1 MATYD
6 LTKGNVGNA
15 AGSPAHDM
23 ITAVYDAAVT
33 PGAAA
38 DVFQMIAI
46 NKGTFV
52 HRVFYQVLTGDAT
65 QTVDIGDGTTVD
77 GYFADLDVATTGAT
91 GVNMLALTDGTPNTV
106 TGYSAGK
113 YYTADDTIDLVVPAG
128 KAWDTLKL
136 KIVAEVS
143 YMGYQA

>member
-1 MATYD
+1 MTTYD
-6 LTKGNVGNA
+6 KTKGNVGNA

-23 ITAVYDAAVT
+23 ITATYDASVT
-33 PGAAA
+33 AGAAA
-38 DVFQMIAI
+38 DVFQMIAVK
-46 NKGTFV
+46 KGTFV
-52 HRVFYQVLTGDAT
+52 HRVYYQVLAGDAS
-65 QTVDIGDGTTVD
+65 QTVDIGDGATVD

-91 GVNMLALTDGTPNTV
+91 GVSTLALTEGTPNTV

-113 YYTADDTIDLVVPAG
+113 YYTADDTIDLVVPAT